1 MKHKNIQ
8 RLLEK
13 RLYLADKTVSENP
26 VESLKILN
34 ELKNSLQRSFTQEE
48 VVRFAT
54 VTAKAYSTLGENEKA
69 KKELL
74 DIGIQDLSSV
84 DKNVVSDYF
93 LTSSTVHML
102 LNNHAESIACGKK
115 VIDLANTNQDYDT
128 LAHAYVTIAQSQFAL
143 AHIKDAKNNAN
154 LSLRISQ
161 QIGNRSRTAI
171 ALNIIAGCEL
181 AMNKPESAC
190 RIYQD
195 ALVVLDKTDTQ
206 KSEKVYAT
214 ILNNL
219 VNAQLLFCDYPNA
232 VTNLKK
238 ACEIFE
244 KKGDTLGYITTLIN
258 LGSVSMEINSFT
270 EAFRCLYKVQDMINK
285 SEQEHFLSTVKIN
298 LANTFAK
305 IGDYHRAIEIL
316 KESYSIA
323 TRYKQEK
330 QKCFIR
336 LSMGNVYML
345 MQKSSKAK
353 GELYKALSMAEKN
366 DSKAIKSAIC
376 IALGDYY
383 ASENNWHDSAL
394 QYLLA
399 AELLTELKS
408 VKNLAE
414 AYSGAAKSFL
424 FLDKPLLALEYIDLA
439 IENSKYVYDK
449 SVLSVIYEN
458 AGTVYEINGKNDQAA
473 KVYKQY
479 LKIGQGIMQQIP
491 MKELISVHMENEK
504 RFSTQVISELNVELR
519 RLKKENESL
528 KKELKLQ
535 TIRTVHNTELL
546 QKIETV
552 VQKERKKDSASTLVS
567 NILNTSLKSEYL
579 WDSLK
584 KGQEKTDSELTNE
597 LIKNFP
603 NLTRME
609 IKICSLIWMGMSSK
623 NIASMLF
630 VEKITI
636 DKHRQN
642 IRKKLGLQPHED
654 IELYL
659 RKLLN

>member
-1 MKHKNIQ
+1 MKHRNPK
-8 RLLEK
+8 RLIEK
-13 RLYLADKTVSENP
+13 RLSVADSIVSETP
-26 VESLKILN
+26 SKGLKILTELQDEFHKKLSQN
-34 ELKNSLQRSFTQEE
+34 EL
-48 VVRFAT
+48 VRIST
-54 VTAKAYSTLGENEKA
+54 ISAKAYSTLGENEKA
-69 KKELL
+69 KSILTNTNIDLL
-74 DIGIQDLSSV
+74 DI
-84 DKNVVSDYF
+84 DKNVQSDYF
-93 LTSSTVHML
+93 LTFSTVEML
-102 LNNHAESIACGKK
+102 LNNHLQSIVYGKS
-115 VIDLANTNQDYDT
+115 VLAIVSDQTDYEKRS
-128 LAHAYVTIAQSQFAL
+128 HAYVTIAQSQFAL
-143 AHIKDAKNNAN
+143 ARIKDAKINAA

-161 QIGNRSRTAI
+161 QISNSSRTAI

-181 AMNKPESAC
+181 ALNKPESAC
-190 RIYQD
+190 KFYQD
-195 ALVVLDKTDTQ
+195 ALLVLDKINTQ
-206 KSEKVYAT
+206 KTEKVYAT

-232 VTNLKK
+232 VNNLKQ

-258 LGSVSMEINSFT
+258 LGSVSMEINNFT
-270 EAFRCLYKVQDMINK
+270 EAFRCLYKVEDMIKK
-285 SEQEHFLSTVKIN
+285 SEQEHFLSAVKIN

-305 IGDYHRAIEIL
+305 IGDYTRALEIL
-316 KESYSIA
+316 KESLLIA
-323 TRYKQEK
+323 SKYKQEK

-345 MQKSSKAK
+345 MRKNSKAK
-353 GELYKALSMAEKN
+353 GELYKALYMAEKT
-366 DSKAIKSAIC
+366 DAKVMKSAIC

-383 ASENNWHDSAL
+383 SSENNWHDGAL

-408 VKNLAE
+408 VKHLAE
-414 AYSGAAKSFL
+414 AYSGAAKCFL

-449 SVLSVIYEN
+449 SVLSLIYEN
-458 AGTVYEINGKNDQAA
+458 AGTVYEINGKNDQAR
-473 KVYKQY
+473 KIYKQY
-479 LKIGQGIMQQIP
+479 LKMGQEVMQYIP
-491 MKELISVHMENEK
+491 MKELISVHTQNEK
-504 RFSTQVISELNVELR
+504 KLSSQAISDLNVELR

-535 TIRTVHNTELL
+535 TIRTVHNNDLL
-546 QKIETV
+546 KKIENV
-552 VQKERKKDSASTLVS
+552 VQEEKHKDSIPLLITD
-567 NILNTSLKSEYL
+567 ILGMSAKSEYV

-584 KGQEKTDSELTNE
+584 KGQEKTDSELTVK
-597 LIKNFP
+597 LINSFP
-603 NLTRME
+603 SLTKME

-642 IRKKLGLQPHED
+642 IRKKLGIQPHED
-654 IELYL
+654 IELFL
-659 RKLLN
+659 KKLMS

>member
-13 RLYLADKTVSENP
+13 RLYLADKIVSENP

-34 ELKNSLQRSFTQEE
+34 ELKNSLQSSFTDEE

-84 DKNVVSDYF
+84 DNNVVSDYF

-102 LNNHAESIACGKK
+102 LNNHVESIACGKR
-115 VIDLANTNQDYDT
+115 VIDLASTNQDYDK

-143 AHIKDAKNNAN
+143 ARVKDAKNNAN

-161 QIGNRSRTAI
+161 QIGDKSRTAI

-181 AMNKPESAC
+181 ATNKPESAC
-190 RIYQD
+190 RLYQE
-195 ALVVLDKTDTQ
+195 ALVVLDKFNTQ

-238 ACEIFE
+238 ACEVFE
-244 KKGDTLGYITTLIN
+244 KKGDTLGHITTLIN
-258 LGSVSMEINSFT
+258 LGSVSMEINNFT

-305 IGDYHRAIEIL
+305 IGDYHSAIEIL

-323 TRYKQEK
+323 ARYKQEK

-366 DSKAIKSAIC
+366 NSKAIKSAIC

-479 LKIGQGIMQQIP
+479 LKIGQSIMPQIP

-504 RFSTQVISELNVELR
+504 KFSTQVISELNVELR
-519 RLKKENESL
+519 RLKKENEGL

-535 TIRTVHNTELL
+535 TMRTVHNTELL

-552 VQKERKKDSASTLVS
+552 VQNERKKDSASTLVS